1 MLDMGKPIDSDAA
14 KHDGGTEIVLEYTPT
29 HPMRMF
35 RKEHF
40 VTLDDLSFQT
50 GISMASLSRIERY
63 KQYPLIS
70 AAKKIIAASG
80 GYLKPEDF
88 FGEK

>member
-1 MLDMGKPIDSDAA
+1 MGKPTSSIAA
-14 KHDGGTEIVLEYTPT
+14 KYNGEPNENIGHT
-29 HPMRMF
+29 HPLRAF

-40 VTLDDLSFQT
+40 VTLDDLSFLT

-70 AAKKIIAASG
+70 AAQKIIKATG

-88 FGEK
+88 FGKKI

>member
-1 MLDMGKPIDSDAA
+1 MGKPPDSDTT
-14 KHDGGTEIVLEYTPT
+14 KHDGKPVGDVRHTPP
-29 HPMRMF
+29 HPMKAF
-35 RKEHF
+35 RKKHF
-40 VTLDDLSFQT
+40 ITLDDLSFQT

-70 AAKKIIAASG
+70 AAKKIIEASK

-88 FGEK
+88 FGTKA

>member
-1 MLDMGKPIDSDAA
+1 MAQPASSYSKKRNRESDDDVG
-14 KHDGGTEIVLEYTPT
+14 HM
-29 HPMRMF
+29 HPMRTY

-70 AAKKIIAASG
+70 AAKKIIATSG

-88 FGEK
+88 FGKKV

>member
-1 MLDMGKPIDSDAA
+1 MLDMGKPTNSDTSQSN
-14 KHDGGTEIVLEYTPT
+14 GGENFNLGYI
-29 HPMRMF
+29 HPLRAF

-40 VTLDDLSFQT
+40 VTLDDLSFLT

-70 AAKKIIAASG
+70 AAQKIIKATG

-88 FGEK
+88 FGKKI

>member
-1 MLDMGKPIDSDAA
+1 MAQPASSYSKKRNRESNDDVGHI
-14 KHDGGTEIVLEYTPT
+14 
-29 HPMRMF
+29 HPMRAY

-88 FGEK
+88 FGKKI

>member
-1 MLDMGKPIDSDAA
+1 MLDMGKPISSDAA
-14 KHDGGTEIVLEYTPT
+14 KHDSGKIGNFEHR

-88 FGEK
+88 FGTKA